1 MGRVSG
7 LAVAPVPAFKLDSY
21 LGAGSSVEGGGHQL
35 SLFFFLLPG
44 CFPSFINYED
54 PGILLKYGDSM
65 SSREKFETAITVSEA
80 P

>member
-1 MGRVSG
+1 MSG
-7 LAVAPVPAFKLDSY
+7 LVVALVPAFKLDSY
-21 LGAGSSVEGGGHQL
+21 LCAGSSVEGGGHQL
-35 SLFFFLLPG
+35 SLVFFPG